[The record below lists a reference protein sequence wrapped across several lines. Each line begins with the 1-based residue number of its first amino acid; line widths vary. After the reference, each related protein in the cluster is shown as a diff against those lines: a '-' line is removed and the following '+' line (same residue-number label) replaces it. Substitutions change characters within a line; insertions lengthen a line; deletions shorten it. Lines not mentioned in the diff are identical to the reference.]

1 MKISG
6 NNTEKCKS
14 EFKLAKF
21 VTISFITFSIVLGC
35 VCSYF
40 KLYLPLQKVQKSTDW
55 QSVPATVVKSKIGSE
70 KQNDPT
76 FSHSHYNTS
85 EYYTIQIAY
94 KYEYNGKT
102 YIGDR
107 YDFFRSKDQY
117 STFGKTQM
125 QEIIKRYPQGK
136 KIFCW
141 INPQNPEDTVISR
154 DINYTTVLLEAFLFI
169 GIPCLVIS
177 LVIRKYKKII
187 TKGDL

>member
-6 NNTEKCKS
+6 NNIEKYKS
-14 EFKLAKF
+14 DLKF
-21 VTISFITFSIVLGC
+21 VKSLTINFIALASILGALFC
-35 VCSYF
+35 YLH
-40 KLYLPLQKVQKSTDW
+40 LYLPLSNVQKSAAW
-55 QSVPATVVKSKIGSE
+55 ESVPATVVSSEIGVKKRDSSSFNKHDLSVYYSIKITY
-70 KQNDPT
+70 Q
-76 FSHSHYNTS
+76 
-85 EYYTIQIAY
+85 
-94 KYEYNGKT
+94 YEYNDKT

>member
-6 NNTEKCKS
+6 NNTEKCQS

-21 VTISFITFSIVLGC
+21 ATISFITLSIILGC

-40 KLYLPLQKVQKSTDW
+40 KLYLPLQTVQKSAAW
-55 QSVPATVVKSKIGSE
+55 ESVPATVVSSEIGVEKRDSSSFNKHDLSVYYSIKITY
-70 KQNDPT
+70 Q
-76 FSHSHYNTS
+76 
-85 EYYTIQIAY
+85 
-94 KYEYNGKT
+94 YEYNGKT

-117 STFGKTQM
+117 NSFGKTQM

-154 DINYTTVLLEAFLFI
+154 DINYTTVLLNAFLFI

-177 LVIRKYKKII
+177 LVIREYKKII

>member
-94 KYEYNGKT
+94 KYELT
-102 YIGDR
+102 SEIAMI
-107 YDFFRSKDQY
+107 FFVPR
-117 STFGKTQM
+117 
-125 QEIIKRYPQGK
+125 
-136 KIFCW
+136 
-141 INPQNPEDTVISR
+141 INTVHSEK
-154 DINYTTVLLEAFLFI
+154 LK
-169 GIPCLVIS
+169 C
-177 LVIRKYKKII
+177 RKS
-187 TKGDL
+187 